1 MNIARSITAAS
12 ASVSASALTLA
23 VALAL
28 ALQGGAAFAHG
39 KDHPEAGAAAAS
51 QPSATKAAPVAQPV
65 SAGTRDARAYFSD
78 TLLLTQDGRQVKF
91 YSDVL
96 KDRVVLLNVVFTN
109 CKDAC
114 PLITRK
120 LKEVRAALGEPLA
133 SKVHFI
139 SISSD
144 PEKDSPQA
152 LKAFAAKNEADNP
165 NWTFLT
171 GDKANVDFVLAR
183 LGQLGE
189 SPEGHSTLLIAGDVG
204 AKRWNKI
211 RPDAAPVAIAERL
224 KMLAD
229 PVASAALNAGAGK

>member
-1 MNIARSITAAS
+1 MNIARSLTAAS
-12 ASVSASALTLA
+12 ASASALSLA

-28 ALQGGAAFAHG
+28 AFPAGAAFAHG
-39 KDHPEAGAAAAS
+39 KDHPEAGAAAAP
-51 QPSATKAAPVAQPV
+51 QPSATKAAPVAQPASA

-96 KDRVVLLNVVFTN
+96 KDRVVLLNVVFTH

-120 LKEVRAALGEPLA
+120 LKEVRAALGEPFA

-224 KMLAD
+224 KLLAD
-229 PVASAALNAGAGK
+229 PVASAAPNAGAGK

>member
-1 MNIARSITAAS
+1 MNSARLIATAS
-12 ASVSASALTLA
+12 ASASAF
-23 VALAL
+23 ALAL
-28 ALQGGAAFAHG
+28 AFGLPAGTALADDKHDHAAHQGHA
-39 KDHPEAGAAAAS
+39 KV
-51 QPSATKAAPVAQPV
+51 QPAAPDAQPV
-65 SAGTRDARAYFSD
+65 ATAASTGTRDARTYFTD
-78 TLLLTQDGRQVKF
+78 TVLLTQDGRQVQF

-96 KDRVVLLNVVFTN
+96 KDRVVLLNVVYTN

-144 PEKDSPQA
+144 PENDSPQA
-152 LKAFAAKNEADNP
+152 LKAFAAKNEAADP

-171 GDKANVDFVLAR
+171 GDKPNVDFVLAR

-189 SPEGHSTLLIAGDVG
+189 TVEGHSTLLIAGDVG
-204 AKRWNKI
+204 AKRWSKI
-211 RPDAAPVAIAERL
+211 RPDAPPVAIAERL
-224 KMLAD
+224 KLLTD
-229 PVASAALNAGAGK
+229 PLGSAAASASAAR

>member
-1 MNIARSITAAS
+1 MNTARLIAS
-12 ASVSASALTLA
+12 ASASASACA
-23 VALAL
+23 FALAL
-28 ALQGGAAFAHG
+28 ACGLPGGAAFAHG
-39 KDHPEAGAAAAS
+39 KDHPEAGAAPAAARV
-51 QPSATKAAPVAQPV
+51 PAAQAV
-65 SAGTRDARAYFSD
+65 STGTRDARAYFTD
-78 TLLLTQDGRQVKF
+78 TLLLTQDGRPVQF

-96 KDRVVLLNVVFTN
+96 KDRVVLLNVVYTN

-144 PEKDSPQA
+144 PENDSPQA
-152 LKAFAAKNEADNP
+152 LKAFAAKNEAADP

-171 GDKANVDFVLAR
+171 GDKPSVDFVLAR

-189 SPEGHSTLLIAGDVG
+189 TVEGHSTLLIAGDVG
-204 AKRWNKI
+204 AKRWSKI

-224 KMLAD
+224 KLLTD
-229 PVASAALNAGAGK
+229 PLGSAAASASAAK